1 MGLGAV
7 LSQYMGQ
14 YITLPAYIGS
24 MIVAAIVRNVGDFS
38 GKYTVEG
45 KGMNAIAEI
54 SLVLFVT
61 MAINGLKLHEL
72 LNLALPLMIILAGQ
86 TILIFRQDL
95 RCCDAVRR
103 RYRFLD
109 GINRQ
114 RFGQYAGHCR
124 EIRLKPEGMAHH

>member
-1 MGLGAV
+1 
-7 LSQYMGQ
+7 MGQ

-72 LNLALPLMIILAGQ
+72 LNLALPLMIILPAKPSSWWCLPG
-86 TILIFRQDL
+86 
-95 RCCDAVRR
+95 RCS
-103 RYRFLD
+103 LSS
-109 GINRQ
+109 
-114 RFGQYAGHCR
+114 
-124 EIRLKPEGMAHH
+124 EKPTTL